1 MKIAIFAGHGG
12 KDPGAVDPIEL
23 KQNDGIYQ
31 DNIYT
36 EESDVN
42 LKAAKILEKILIK
55 NGHEVLMAREEDV
68 YISLQK
74 RTDFANNNKADIVIS
89 LHANAAA
96 NSAANG
102 IETLYYP
109 TSPNGKKLAECV
121 QKRMIKASNAVDRGI
136 KKRNNLYVLRKTLMP
151 AILVEMGFLTN
162 VREEHLLNEKEYL
175 YLLMEA
181 VAFGVDDY
189 ERK

>member
-12 KDPGAVDPIEL
+12 SYPGAVDPIEL
-23 KQNDGIYQ
+23 EENDGIYQ
-31 DNIYT
+31 DDIYT
-36 EESDVN
+36 KESDVN

-96 NSAANG
+96 TSSARG

-109 TSPNGKKLAECV
+109 TSKKGKKLAKYV
-121 QKRMIKASNAVDRGI
+121 QKRMVQASNAVDRGI
-136 KKRNNLYVLRKTLMP
+136 KERDNLYVLRKTMMP
-151 AILVEMGFLTN
+151 AVLVEMGFLTN

>member
-12 KDPGAVDPIEL
+12 SNPGAVDPIE
-23 KQNDGIYQ
+23 KEQNDGIYQ

-42 LKAAKILEKILIK
+42 LKAAKILEKILTN
-55 NGHEVLMAREEDV
+55 NGHEVLMARDRDV
-68 YISLQK
+68 YISLQN
-74 RTDFANNNKADIVIS
+74 RTHFANDNKADIVIS

-96 NSAANG
+96 NSAAEG

-109 TSPNGKKLAECV
+109 TSTNGKKLAKSV
-121 QKRMIKASNAVDRGI
+121 QKRMIKASNATDRGI
-136 KKRNNLYVLRKTLMP
+136 KKRDNLYVLRKTMMP
-151 AILVEMGFLTN
+151 AVLVEMGFLTN
-162 VREEHLLNEKEYL
+162 PKEEHLLNEREYL

-181 VAFGVDDY
+181 VAVGVDDY
-189 ERK
+189 ERE